1 MFQPKVLSPSPDP
14 WFVRELRRIDPN
26 LRIVWAYERYLKSS
40 WAIERKF
47 SPERYF
53 AMHASLL
60 ENDGPRFVEQ
70 PIFDT
75 NSPIYDEYGDFVA
88 YEQIGTRRYDL
99 APEWE
104 WISFIDA
111 QDARAITD
119 LKRAYAWHYNH
130 SATRERIER
139 QIEEER
145 RVAARKAATVDVGLA
160 ALDEAY
166 RIQGLRVQDNNQGK
180 VREGTEI

>member
-75 NSPIYDEYGDFVA
+75 NSPTPSQVGALGKRFAIRCAADSGRS
-88 YEQIGTRRYDL
+88 RRG
-99 APEWE
+99 
-104 WISFIDA
+104 SSHH
-111 QDARAITD
+111 RNT
-119 LKRAYAWHYNH
+119 
-130 SATRERIER
+130 
-139 QIEEER
+139 
-145 RVAARKAATVDVGLA
+145 
-160 ALDEAY
+160 
-166 RIQGLRVQDNNQGK
+166 
-180 VREGTEI
+180 